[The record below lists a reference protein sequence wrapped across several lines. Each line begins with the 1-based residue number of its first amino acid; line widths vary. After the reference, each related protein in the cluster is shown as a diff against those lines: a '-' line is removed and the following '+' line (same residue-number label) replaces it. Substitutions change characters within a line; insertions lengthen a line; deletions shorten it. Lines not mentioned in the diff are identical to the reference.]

1 MSTLTL
7 NLPESLHNKAK
18 ELAEAEHVPVDQF
31 VTLALAEKIAVL
43 TTVDYLEQQGRL
55 GSREAYDRVL
65 AKVAEKDAEPVPA
78 DSW

>member
-7 NLPESLHNKAK
+7 NLPESLHTKAK

-65 AKVAEKDAEPVPA
+65 AKVAAKDTEPVPA

>member
-18 ELAEAEHVPVDQF
+18 ELAQAEHVPLDQF

-65 AKVAEKDAEPVPA
+65 AKVADKDAEPLPEDA
-78 DSW
+78 W

>member
-7 NLPESLHNKAK
+7 NLPESLHTKAK
-18 ELAEAEHVPVDQF
+18 ELAEAEHVPGDQF

-65 AKVAEKDAEPVPA
+65 AKVAAKDAEPVPA

>member
-7 NLPESLHNKAK
+7 NLPESLHNKAR
-18 ELAEAEHVPVDQF
+18 ELAQAEHVPVDQL

-55 GSREAYDRVL
+55 ASREEYDGVL
-65 AKVAEKDAEPVPA
+65 AKVAEKDAEPVPGDA
-78 DSW
+78 W